1 MCHGDPIIYSGH
13 LKNQGISPIAYIQK
27 IRLSKAEH
35 LLKHTDMTVMEIALT
50 VGIPNTAHFA
60 TLLKREPGVRPQN
73 TEKRPK
79 WDREV
84 QYE

>member
-1 MCHGDPIIYSGH
+1 MCHGSPYH
-13 LKNQGISPIAYIQK
+13 LQRTFKNQGISPIAYIQK

-50 VGIPNTAHFA
+50 VGIPNTAHFS
-60 TLLKREPGVRPQN
+60 TLFKREPGVRPQN